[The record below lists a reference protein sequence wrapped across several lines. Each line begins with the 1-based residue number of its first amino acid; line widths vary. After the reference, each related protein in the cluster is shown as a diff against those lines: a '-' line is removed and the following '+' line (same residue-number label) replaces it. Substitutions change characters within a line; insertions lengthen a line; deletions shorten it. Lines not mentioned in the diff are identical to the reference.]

1 MQDKYRGEQVLVFER
16 DLLKELGP
24 FDGITTNVN
33 QYLDTILDKKNNR
46 FHLRY
51 LAEQDESLQQ
61 IIPYVLFC
69 HKDEV
74 FSYVRGK
81 KAGEARLVGDRSVGI
96 GGHINPG
103 DEMLFNGVAVAT
115 DRQTYIE
122 AVYREIE
129 EEVIVEESFTPE
141 IRALIKDDSNPV
153 GRVHFGVVHV
163 CRLDGKGV
171 RKREQQITQ
180 SGFIPLADLA
190 GPRREELETWSQ
202 LSVDLLLKKD
212 PRSLNDV

>member
-1 MQDKYRGEQVLVFER
+1 MEDKYNGEQVLVFER
-16 DLLKELGP
+16 SLFEKLGI
-24 FDGITTNVN
+24 FDGVATDFER
-33 QYLDTILDKKNNR
+33 YLDVILDRKNNR

-51 LAEQDESLQQ
+51 LAEQDESLKQ

-69 HKDEV
+69 HEEEV

-81 KAGEARLVGDRSVGI
+81 KAGESRLRGNRSVGI

-103 DEMLFNGVAVAT
+103 DEMLFAGAQVAS

-122 AVYREIE
+122 AVQREIE
-129 EEVIVEESFTPE
+129 EEVVVDGTFTPE
-141 IRALIKDDSNPV
+141 IKGLINDDSNPV

-163 CRLDGKGV
+163 CRLPGKAV

-180 SGFIPLADLA
+180 SGFVSLRELA

-202 LSVDLLLKKD
+202 LSVDMLHK
-212 PRSLNDV
+212 